1 MIGGIFIDVNIK
13 DIRIVSNNLCKENL
27 NTHII
32 ITLVIT
38 AFTMSFQGI
47 FHIGHSYS
55 VYPVSKESI
64 YFMLQH
70 FLISYIISTS
80 MRNHEY
86 SAKEVFKE
94 FLSKIVQVV
103 FTGLVVSLLSF
114 GLIFVINQLS
124 QTLSILLSYFVASFG
139 MEYVGNIIEFIA
151 VTGFY
156 LFSIIVYSLIPVLSA
171 CILSNDTEHKL
182 NAFSIFI
189 ESEILVNKRLI
200 EYVVYFI
207 SSKLIIY
214 SVLSYIVEYYM
225 GNLPIFLL
233 IILYPISIMLEIY
246 AEIYILNFFMHIGDK
261 HVYNIPIDTIMKFN
275 HTKHEIDILFKKKF
289 GQVGLKSLS
298 LTLIYTLAF
307 MIIKSLLLDVFKYN
321 ELIQEIIKVMLDV
334 IQFGL
339 ILRAIN
345 KSMKY
350 PDYNTKEIVTM
361 NIKSVLYIIPVSLFV
376 GITSVLFFRP
386 LLDYFNKQLILFEG
400 ILESP
405 VFMIIGVA
413 VWVFIMYTMI
423 IISEMVIIS
432 IYGIEIYR
440 HDELNPI
447 KELIKSN
454 EMLTGKKINFF
465 KFMVAHVCDIILC
478 ISILQFLSTII
489 LPGDIA
495 KVVEYSIFILKAVF
509 IAKSALGILIFIPE
523 SMDNYVSNSN

>member
-1 MIGGIFIDVNIK
+1 MIGGIFIDVNIR
-13 DIRIVSNNLCKENL
+13 DIRQVSNNLCKENL

-38 AFTMSFQGI
+38 AITMSFETI
-47 FHIGHSYS
+47 FHIGHDYS
-55 VYPVSKESI
+55 VYPISKEAI
-64 YFMLQH
+64 YFMFQH
-70 FLISYIISTS
+70 FIISYIISTS

-94 FLSKIVQVV
+94 FVSKITQVLL
-103 FTGLVVSLLSF
+103 TGLVVSILSF
-114 GLIFVINQLS
+114 GLIFIINQLS
-124 QTLSILLSYFVASFG
+124 KVLSILLSYFAASFE
-139 MEYVGNIIEFIA
+139 MEYADNIIEFI
-151 VTGFY
+151 VITGSY

-189 ESEILVNKRLI
+189 ESEILVNRRLI
-200 EYVVYFI
+200 EYVIYFI
-207 SSKLIIY
+207 SSKLIVF
-214 SVLSYIVEYYM
+214 SLLSYIAKLYIE
-225 GNLPIFLL
+225 NSPIYLL

-275 HTKHEIDILFKKKF
+275 HAKYEIDILFKKKF
-289 GQVGLKSLS
+289 GEVGLKSLS
-298 LTLIYTLAF
+298 LTLIYTLVF
-307 MIIKSLLLDVFKYN
+307 MVIRSFLLDAFKYN
-321 ELIQEIIKVMLDV
+321 DLMQDITRVMLDV

-350 PDYNTKEIVTM
+350 PNYNTKEIVTM
-361 NIKSVLYIIPVSLFV
+361 NIKSVLYIIPVSIFV

-386 LLDYFNKQLILFEG
+386 LLDFFNKQLILFEK

-405 VFMIIGVA
+405 VFMVIGVL
-413 VWVFIMYTMI
+413 VWIFIMYTIVI
-423 IISEMVIIS
+423 ITEMVIIS

-454 EMLTGKKINFF
+454 EMLTGKKVNFF
-465 KFMVAHVCDIILC
+465 KFMVVHVFDIILW

-489 LPGDIA
+489 LPEDIA
-495 KVVEYSIFILKAVF
+495 TVVEYSIFILKAVF
-509 IAKSALGILIFIPE
+509 IAKSALGILIFMPE
-523 SMDNYVSNSN
+523 SMDDYMSNSN